1 MNRTE
6 ARLFRLA
13 LAASLATIALSS
25 PSLAQVPLTS
35 GTLRHEVFAS
45 EPGESY
51 LRYLQTVG
59 KVPEYPWSSRGFSQ
73 RELSRLVPTDTA
85 LPWTDRLRD
94 EAREIGGFTYGSISP
109 KATLRYNTA
118 FAYGS
123 NDGPVW
129 AGRGLTS
136 ATQFGFYAAW
146 GPVALTVAPL
156 AFRAE
161 NQSFEIAPTGRDGN
175 ASYGNP
181 DFLGIDRPQRFG
193 NSAYS
198 QIDPGQSTLRV
209 DLPYVAFGA
218 STANQAWGPGQ
229 EFPILLGNNAA
240 GFPHLFAGTS
250 EPLDVWVAKL
260 HTKVFWGELLQS
272 DYSPVTGS
280 SRFVS
285 GDEPGTR
292 RFTTGFVL
300 IAQPRGLPGLEVG
313 AARFFHSIW
322 PESGIPRSYLTKFL
336 QGFLK
341 KDLAPDRVQGPQI
354 PDSTEVGIS
363 DNQLISVFARWVLPH
378 SGFEFHVEYGRDDHS
393 YDIRDLTQE
402 PDHSRAYTIGA
413 RKVFSVSPDKLTA
426 GRIEI
431 LNFQLPQLTRYRG
444 EGEMY
449 VHGLIRQGHT
459 YKGQMLGSDAGVGTG
474 AGSVMAVDRFTRD
487 GRWTASWT
495 RIVRREDGTFAE
507 IGIRS
512 PRSIDV
518 SHALGFENTRTFR
531 EMELTGGLTLVR
543 EFNRDFKRDATN
555 LNAQFGVR
563 YLLH

>member
-6 ARLFRLA
+6 APLFRVW
-13 LAASLATIALSS
+13 LAASLAAIALPS
-25 PSLAQVPLTS
+25 PSLAQIPLTS

-45 EPGESY
+45 EPAESY

-59 KVPEYPWSSRGFSQ
+59 KVPEYPWSSRAFSQ
-73 RELSRLVPTDTA
+73 RELDYLIPKDTA
-85 LPWTDRLRD
+85 LPWNDRFRD
-94 EAREIGGFTYGSISP
+94 ESRELGRFHYGSINP
-109 KATLRYNTA
+109 KATLRYNTS

-136 ATQFGFYAAW
+136 AVQFGFFAGW
-146 GPVALTVAPL
+146 GPVSLTVAPL
-156 AFRAE
+156 VFRAE
-161 NQSFEIAPTGRDGN
+161 NQEFDLAPTGRTGN
-175 ASYGNP
+175 SPFGNP
-181 DFLGIDRPQRFG
+181 DFAGIDRPQRFG

-198 QIDPGQSTLRV
+198 QVDPGQSTLRI
-209 DLPYVAFGA
+209 DLPYVTFGA
-218 STANQAWGPGQ
+218 STANQTWGPGQ

-240 GFPHLFAGTS
+240 GFPHVFAGTS
-250 EPLDVWVAKL
+250 EPLNIWVAKL
-260 HTKVFWGELLQS
+260 HTKVFWGELTQS

-280 SRFVS
+280 DTYVS
-285 GDEPGTR
+285 GAEPGR
-292 RFTTGFVL
+292 KRFTTGFVL
-300 IAQPRGLPGLEVG
+300 VAQPRGLNGLEVG
-313 AARFFHSIW
+313 AARFFHSVW
-322 PESGIPRSYLTKFL
+322 PTSGIPSSYLTKFL

-341 KDLAPDRVQGPQI
+341 KDLPPDRLGQSLG
-354 PDSTEVGIS
+354 DSTGVGIS
-363 DNQLISVFARWVLPH
+363 DNQLISIFARWVLPH
-378 SGFEFHVEYGRDDHS
+378 SGFELHVEYGRDDHS
-393 YDIRDLTQE
+393 YDIRDLEQE
-402 PDHSRAYTIGA
+402 PDHSRAYSLGI
-413 RKVFSVSPDKLTA
+413 RKVFSVAQDQMTA

-431 LNFQLPQLTRYRG
+431 LNFQLPQLSRYRG

-459 YKGQMLGSDAGVGTG
+459 YKGQLLGADAGVGTG
-474 AGSVMAVDRFTRD
+474 AGSVMAVDRFTRE

-495 RIVRREDGTFAE
+495 RIVRREDGEFST

-518 SHALGFENTRTFR
+518 SHALGFENTRTFH

>member
-6 ARLFRLA
+6 APLFRVW
-13 LAASLATIALSS
+13 LAASLAAIALPS
-25 PSLAQVPLTS
+25 PSLAQIPLTS

-45 EPGESY
+45 EPAESY

-59 KVPEYPWSSRGFSQ
+59 KVPEYPWSSRAFSQ
-73 RELSRLVPTDTA
+73 RELDYLIPKDTA
-85 LPWTDRLRD
+85 LPWNDRFRD
-94 EAREIGGFTYGSISP
+94 ESRELGRFHYGSINP
-109 KATLRYNTA
+109 KATLRYNTS

-136 ATQFGFYAAW
+136 AVQFGFFAGW
-146 GPVALTVAPL
+146 GPVSLTVAPL
-156 AFRAE
+156 VFRAE
-161 NQSFEIAPTGRDGN
+161 NQEFDLAPTGRTGN
-175 ASYGNP
+175 SPFGNP
-181 DFLGIDRPQRFG
+181 DFAGIDRPQRFG

-198 QIDPGQSTLRV
+198 QVDPGQSTLRV
-209 DLPYVAFGA
+209 DLPYVTFGA
-218 STANQAWGPGQ
+218 STANQTWGPGQ

-240 GFPHLFAGTS
+240 GFPHVFAGTS
-250 EPLDVWVAKL
+250 EPLNIWVAKL
-260 HTKVFWGELLQS
+260 HTKVFWGELTQS

-280 SRFVS
+280 DTYVS
-285 GDEPGTR
+285 GAEPGR
-292 RFTTGFVL
+292 KRFTTGFVL
-300 IAQPRGLPGLEVG
+300 VAQPRGLNGLEVG
-313 AARFFHSIW
+313 GARFFHSIW
-322 PESGIPRSYLTKFL
+322 PTSGIPSSYLTKFL
-336 QGFLK
+336 QGLLK
-341 KDLAPDRVQGPQI
+341 KDLPPDPIQDPRFPANKEQ
-354 PDSTEVGIS
+354 GIS

-378 SGFEFHVEYGRDDHS
+378 SGFEVHAEYGRDDHS
-393 YDIRDLTQE
+393 YDIRDLEQE
-402 PDHSRAYTIGA
+402 PDHSRAYSLGI
-413 RKVFSVSPDKLTA
+413 RKVFSVAQDQMTA

-431 LNFQLPQLTRYRG
+431 LNFQLPQLSRYRG

-459 YKGQMLGSDAGVGTG
+459 YKGQMLGADAGVGTG
-474 AGSVMAVDRFTRD
+474 AGSVMAVDRFSRE

-495 RIVRREDGTFAE
+495 RIVRREDGDFSA

-518 SHALGFENTRTFR
+518 SHALGFENTRTFH

>member
-6 ARLFRLA
+6 AQLFRLA
-13 LAASLATIALSS
+13 LAASLAAIALPS
-25 PSLAQVPLTS
+25 PSLAQIPLTS

-45 EPGESY
+45 EPAESY

-59 KVPEYPWSSRGFSQ
+59 KVPEYPWGSRAFSP
-73 RELSRLVPTDTA
+73 RELAYLIPKDTA
-85 LPWTDRLRD
+85 LPWNDRFRD
-94 EAREIGGFTYGSISP
+94 ESRELGRFHYGSINP
-109 KATLRYNTA
+109 KATLRYNSS

-136 ATQFGFYAAW
+136 ATQFGFFAGW
-146 GPVALTVAPL
+146 GPVSLTVAPL
-156 AFRAE
+156 VFRAE
-161 NQSFEIAPTGRDGN
+161 NQSFDLASTSRTGN
-175 ASYGNP
+175 SAYGNP
-181 DFLGIDRPQRFG
+181 DFAGIDRPQRFG

-209 DLPYVAFGA
+209 DLPFVSFGA
-218 STANQAWGPGQ
+218 STANQTWGPGQ

-240 GFPHLFAGTS
+240 GFPNVFAGTS
-250 EPLDVWVAKL
+250 EPLNVWVAKL

-272 DYSPVTGS
+272 DYSPVTGQDEY
-280 SRFVS
+280 VS
-285 GDEPGTR
+285 PAEPGKK
-292 RFTTGFVL
+292 RFATGFVL
-300 IAQPRGLPGLEVG
+300 VAQPRGLNGLEVG
-313 AARFFHSIW
+313 GARFFHSIW
-322 PESGIPRSYLTKFL
+322 PISGIPRSYLTKFL

-341 KDLAPDRVQGPQI
+341 KDLPPDRIQDPRLPANNEQ
-354 PDSTEVGIS
+354 GIS

-378 SGFEFHVEYGRDDHS
+378 SGFEVHAEYGREDHS
-393 YDIRDLTQE
+393 YDLRDLEQE
-402 PDHSRAYTIGA
+402 IDHSRSYSLGI
-413 RKVFSVSPDKLTA
+413 RKVFSVTPDKMTA

-431 LNFQLPQLTRYRG
+431 LNFQLPQLSRYRG

-459 YKGQMLGSDAGVGTG
+459 YKGQLLGADAGVGTG
-474 AGSVMAVDRFTRD
+474 AGSVMAVDRFTRE

-495 RIVRREDGTFAE
+495 RIVRREDGDFSA

-518 SHALGFENTRTFR
+518 SHALGIENTRTFH
-531 EMELTGGLTLVR
+531 EMELTGGLTFVR
-543 EFNRDFKRDATN
+543 EFNRDFKRDASN

>member
-6 ARLFRLA
+6 ASLFRVW
-13 LAASLATIALSS
+13 LAASLAAIALPS
-25 PSLAQVPLTS
+25 PSLAQIPLTS

-45 EPGESY
+45 EPAESY

-59 KVPEYPWSSRGFSQ
+59 KVPGYPWSSRAFSQ
-73 RELSRLVPTDTA
+73 RELEYLIPKDTA
-85 LPWTDRLRD
+85 LPWNDRFRD
-94 EAREIGGFTYGSISP
+94 ESRELGSFHYGSINP
-109 KATLRYNTA
+109 KATLRYNTS

-136 ATQFGFYAAW
+136 ATQFGFFAGW
-146 GPVALTVAPL
+146 GPVSLTVAPL
-156 AFRAE
+156 VFRAE
-161 NQSFEIAPTGRDGN
+161 NQSFDIVATGRTGN

-181 DFLGIDRPQRFG
+181 DFGGIDRPQRFG

-209 DLPYVAFGA
+209 DLPFVSFGA
-218 STANQAWGPGQ
+218 STANQTWGPGQ

-250 EPLDVWVAKL
+250 EPLNIWVAKL

-272 DYSPVTGS
+272 DYSPVTGQDEY
-280 SRFVS
+280 VS
-285 GDEPGTR
+285 PAEPGKK
-292 RFTTGFVL
+292 RFATGFVL
-300 IAQPRGLPGLEVG
+300 VVQPRGLNGLEVG
-313 AARFFHSIW
+313 GARFFHSIW
-322 PESGIPRSYLTKFL
+322 PTSGIPRSYLTKFL

-341 KDLAPDRVQGPQI
+341 KDLPPDRIQDPRL
-354 PDSTEVGIS
+354 PDNTEQGIS

-378 SGFEFHVEYGRDDHS
+378 SGFEVHAEYGRDDHS
-393 YDIRDLTQE
+393 YDLRDLQQE
-402 PDHSRAYTIGA
+402 IDHSRAYSLGI
-413 RKVFSVSPDKLTA
+413 RKVFSVTPDRMTA

-431 LNFQLPQLTRYRG
+431 LNFQLPQLSRYRG

-459 YKGQMLGSDAGVGTG
+459 YKGQMLGADAGVGTG

-495 RIVRREDGTFAE
+495 RIVRREDGDFSA

-518 SHALGFENTRTFR
+518 SHALGLEKTQTFH
-531 EMELTGGLTLVR
+531 EMELTGGLTFVR
-543 EFNRDFKRDATN
+543 EFNRDFKRDANN